1 MLPSKGCFP
10 KTLGFLQCRKPQGLM
25 LNRTIQFSKNMFLM
39 TRTSKSLE
47 AKKPECRMFQSES
60 ASQLPSMSRQTFIF
74 ALQPR
79 QPFFKIFFEGVQR
92 NSANEGRN
100 MLLQTRECKSFLN
113 IFLQTLNGIY

>member
-1 MLPSKGCFP
+1 
-10 KTLGFLQCRKPQGLM
+10 
-25 LNRTIQFSKNMFLM
+25 
-39 TRTSKSLE
+39 
-47 AKKPECRMFQSES
+47 MFQFES

-100 MLLQTRECKSFLN
+100 MLLQTRECKSFLD
-113 IFLQTLNGIY
+113 IFLKTLNGIY